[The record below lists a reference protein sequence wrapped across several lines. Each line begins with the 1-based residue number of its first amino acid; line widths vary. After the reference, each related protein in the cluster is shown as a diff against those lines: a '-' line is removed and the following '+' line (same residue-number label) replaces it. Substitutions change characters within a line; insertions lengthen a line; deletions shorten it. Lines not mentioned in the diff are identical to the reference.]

1 MLRKKGQL
9 FAFLMTTFLVFVG
22 LAGCSEDKSTSSS
35 TDNENVDGV
44 TLSVLIGNTSS
55 KAGVEA
61 VAKLVEEKYNIKTE
75 FEIRPS
81 GAEGDNLMKTRLATG
96 DMTDIAYYNSGSL
109 MHALNP
115 SKNFVD
121 LSDEPY
127 ADKLMDSF
135 KESVSDQNGLY
146 GIPGNPVQ
154 VGGWFY
160 NKKLYE
166 ELGLEVPKTW
176 TELMENNEKIKEA
189 GKTPVIGTYKETWTS
204 QLIVLADNFNVLA
217 ENPDFPENYTANK
230 AKIATTPGALKSFE
244 KMQDIYEKGYM
255 NEDFLSTT
263 YDAGMKMLAEGEG
276 AHYPMLSQIL
286 PLMAEN
292 YPDEIG
298 DIGVF
303 PQPGDNAEK
312 NGFTIWMPNAYYI
325 NKNSENIDAAKKW
338 FEVFVSEEGVAA
350 YLAADPPIGPF
361 AIEDVK
367 LPEDVFTAVKD
378 MTPYFEE
385 DKTAP
390 ALEFLSPLK
399 GPNLEQILI
408 EVGSGI
414 KSAKEGAELYDK
426 DVEKQAK
433 QLNLEG
439 W

>member
-1 MLRKKGQL
+1 M
-9 FAFLMTTFLVFVG
+9 AFLEILFK
-22 LAGCSEDKSTSSS
+22 SE
-35 TDNENVDGV
+35 G
-44 TLSVLIGNTSS
+44 G
-55 KAGVEA
+55 
-61 VAKLVEEKYNIKTE
+61 
-75 FEIRPS
+75 F
-81 GAEGDNLMKTRLATG
+81 
-96 DMTDIAYYNSGSL
+96 
-109 MHALNP
+109 
-115 SKNFVD
+115 
-121 LSDEPY
+121 
-127 ADKLMDSF
+127 
-135 KESVSDQNGLY
+135 
-146 GIPGNPVQ
+146 

-338 FEVFVSEEGVAA
+338 FEVFVSEEG
-350 YLAADPPIGPF
+350 
-361 AIEDVK
+361 
-367 LPEDVFTAVKD
+367 
-378 MTPYFEE
+378 
-385 DKTAP
+385 
-390 ALEFLSPLK
+390 
-399 GPNLEQILI
+399 
-408 EVGSGI
+408 
-414 KSAKEGAELYDK
+414 ELRHI
-426 DVEKQAK
+426 
-433 QLNLEG
+433 
-439 W
+439 